1 MGYLFLLIALIAG
14 ATKGYCGKKTSGFV
28 SEYKD
33 AMLANSLRMFLCVA
47 IGLGMII
54 VNGGVSGLK
63 INSTTLLITLLS
75 GVANSAFVVLWLIA
89 VKNGAYM
96 MLDVFCMLGILIP
109 MGGCA
114 LMFDEV
120 ITAKHVVGIIILLT
134 AVCVMCSYNNSIKS
148 KMTFSSLILLFL
160 CGISNGISDFSQKLF
175 VKLSDDIPIAA
186 FNFYTYM
193 FSWIIL
199 SCCYY
204 VFWRFSDKKTKTD
217 IKPISVYILI
227 MSVCLFLYSYFK
239 TVAARYLPAS
249 QLYPLAQ
256 GGSLILSSIMSAVFF
271 RERINIKCVVGIAM
285 SFVALI
291 IINVL

>member
-1 MGYLFLLIALIAG
+1 MGYLFLFIALIAG
-14 ATKGYCGKKTSGFV
+14 VTKGYCGKKTSGFV
-28 SEYKD
+28 SKYKD

-120 ITAKHVVGIIILLT
+120 ITAKHAVGIIILLT

-175 VKLSDDIPIAA
+175 VKLSDDIPIAT

-204 VFWRFSDKKTKTD
+204 VFWSFSDKKTKTD